1 MESEQVTGKILAD
14 ARTEAEKI
22 KAQADKK
29 QAAEQAKLNN
39 EIKEYTSQTE
49 VLAKKA
55 AEDKK
60 ARMLSAARMDI
71 AKQYLGEKGKLLDEV
86 FDKARGQFFELSD
99 GEYKALIKK
108 LMLAAVETGD
118 EEVIVD
124 KNEEKIDFEFVK
136 QINRDLGPGFHGNLR
151 LSEQKQ
157 DIGGGFILRRGRIQ
171 NNVSIDVL
179 LDKAREALEI
189 EIGQELFADK

>member
-14 ARTEAEKI
+14 ARAEAEKI
-22 KAQADKK
+22 KAQSDKK

-39 EIKEYTSQTE
+39 EIKEYTSRTE

-71 AKQYLGEKGKLLDEV
+71 AKQYLGEKRKLLDEV
-86 FDKARGQFFELSD
+86 FDKARGQFFKLSD
-99 GEYKALIKK
+99 DEYKALIKK

-118 EEVIVD
+118 EEVVVG
-124 KNEEKIDFEFVK
+124 KNEKRIDFEFIK
-136 QINRDLGPGFHGNLR
+136 QVNTELGPGFGDNLR

-157 DIGGGFILRRGRIQ
+157 DIDGGFILRRGRLQ

-179 LDKAREALEI
+179 LGEAREALEI
-189 EIGQELFADK
+189 EFGQELFADK